1 MGKEKINQ
9 IFEAM
14 ADITLT
20 RLKKIKEE
28 KTLPGSQDFEM
39 VSATLNLYL
48 ATSDNSEQDLFEDSP
63 FENPPYESVKSA
75 FESL

>member
-1 MGKEKINQ
+1 MGKEKIDQ

-20 RLKKIKEE
+20 RLKKIKEANA
-28 KTLPGSQDFEM
+28 LPDSQDIEM

-48 ATSDNSEQDLFEDSP
+48 ATSDNPEQELFEDSP
-63 FENPPYESVKSA
+63 FEDSPYESVKSA